1 MEGATSELEID
12 SELVMSFYDQYQ
24 ADELACKVYGVNSSL
39 TGLDMGG
46 HLDINKLSQSGSQSI
61 IELKPV
67 VDLPPT
73 PSSLSPPDVS
83 SVNLLQS
90 GGSHQGATI
99 SWNLPDLLVGLESSM
114 RSSAQESPPHS
125 SNLTFTSTIPIS
137 CTNNNPL
144 THSETVRQ
152 SQYSYDSYRQPDS
165 LLEGL
170 GILTPPPVGMARV
183 KTELSSSTESS
194 PLGSITNLSIPQYNI
209 DTGHLSELAPLTPNF
224 ELNLSPKSEPGGL
237 NSSSSFS
244 VSIANID
251 ILTGRT
257 TEPGTT
263 VPLSLDLIAQH
274 CTLLPPEL
282 VGHGEQILVPSL
294 SGSLG
299 TRLTNLASFIST
311 DQMADQTMAE
321 LSPIIQEP
329 MIKEEGDDVLDTRIM
344 EVDQPTANQ
353 GCYKRC
359 HLCVRIFS
367 TKANLSSH
375 IRHVHLGEAKHS
387 RVKSIPCPHCN
398 KMFSRKGHMTEHVR
412 TVHEGKKRIYK
423 EVNCQHCGK
432 TFRRKWGLNIHISSA
447 HADVVSSLVK

>member
-1 MEGATSELEID
+1 
-12 SELVMSFYDQYQ
+12 
-24 ADELACKVYGVNSSL
+24 VNSSL
-39 TGLDMGG
+39 VGLDMLSGEQLGG
-46 HLDINKLSQSGSQSI
+46 CKAVSTPSSTSLAGGSSSHNSV
-61 IELKPV
+61 IELKTVPSH
-67 VDLPPT
+67 LPPT

-83 SVNLLQS
+83 SVTLLPHE
-90 GGSHQGATI
+90 GSQQGPQGATI

-114 RSSAQESPPHS
+114 RGPASQDSPPPHPTQF
-125 SNLTFTSTIPIS
+125 NLTSTIPSS
-137 CTNNNPL
+137 CT
-144 THSETVRQ
+144 SSI
-152 SQYSYDSYRQPDS
+152 SQMTSSDSGRSGQYVLDSFRHQPDS

-170 GILTPPPVGMARV
+170 GILTPPPVSMARV
-183 KTELSSSTESS
+183 KTELVTSSTDTS
-194 PLGSITNLSIPQYNI
+194 PLGSITNLAIPQYNL
-209 DTGHLSELAPLTPNF
+209 DPVTGVQAGLSDLTPLVPNF
-224 ELNLSPKSEPGGL
+224 ELNLAAPKSEPG
-237 NSSSSFS
+237 SSTAFS

-257 TEPGTT
+257 EPA

-282 VGHGEQILVPSL
+282 VGQGEQILVPSL
-294 SGSLG
+294 GSPGARG
-299 TRLTNLASFIST
+299 TCLSSFVTT

-321 LSPIIQEP
+321 LSPIIQDP
-329 MIKEEGDDVLDTRIM
+329 IKEEEECLDPRVM
-344 EVDQPTANQ
+344 DLDQPGPNQ
-353 GCYKRC
+353 GSYKRC

-387 RVKSIPCPHCN
+387 RIKSIPCPHCN